1 MQFIKCRLESS
12 KTCHLVLEKCVTSLL
27 INPFK
32 VNVPSHTE
40 TSQLICQAIT
50 FTGFYMMGEQDIDEF
65 KNMLKKVTMQHR
77 KTNIVGNK
85 AKRRISKQVFQEN
98 KASQIFRKTNISY
111 PPDMHIYVSGGK
123 KCSFFRKFG
132 VLFFVETSVL
142 RFALLTYYWW
152 YFVHHSSSKKIT

>member
-50 FTGFYMMGEQDIDEF
+50 FTGFYMMGEHKDIDEF

-98 KASQIFRKTNISY
+98 KASQIFRKINISC
-111 PPDMHIYVSGGK
+111 PLIDTRSK
-123 KCSFFRKFG
+123 FRRRSI
-132 VLFFVETSVL
+132 LSICL
-142 RFALLTYYWW
+142 YCYLAA
-152 YFVHHSSSKKIT
+152 HSQLWPMLGHKSH